1 MKADE
6 VEGRIIHISMDI
18 TLTPRDYAGEVGET
32 DKAWELGLSIV
43 DDIMQLLHI
52 VGTNEGF
59 SIDVERRNLV
69 Y

>member
-6 VEGRIIHISMDI
+6 VAGRIIHISMDI
-18 TLTPRDYAGEVGET
+18 TMTPRDFDGELGDT
-32 DKAWELGLSIV
+32 DRAWELGLQIV

-59 SIDVERRNLV
+59 KVDVERKNLV

>member
-43 DDIMQLLHI
+43 DDIMALLHI

-59 SIDVERRNLV
+59 KIDVERRNLV

>member
-43 DDIMQLLHI
+43 DDIMALLHI

-59 SIDVERRNLV
+59 KVDVERRNLV

>member
-18 TLTPRDYAGEVGET
+18 TMTPRYFDGELGDT
-32 DKAWELGLSIV
+32 DRAWELGLSIV

>member
-18 TLTPRDYAGEVGET
+18 TMTPRDFDGELGET

>member
-1 MKADE
+1 
-6 VEGRIIHISMDI
+6 MDI
-18 TLTPRDYAGEVGET
+18 TMTPRDFDGELGDT
-32 DKAWELGLSIV
+32 DRAWELGLQIV

>member
-18 TLTPRDYAGEVGET
+18 TMTPRDYAGEVGET

-43 DDIMQLLHI
+43 DDIMALLHI

-59 SIDVERRNLV
+59 KIDVERRNLV